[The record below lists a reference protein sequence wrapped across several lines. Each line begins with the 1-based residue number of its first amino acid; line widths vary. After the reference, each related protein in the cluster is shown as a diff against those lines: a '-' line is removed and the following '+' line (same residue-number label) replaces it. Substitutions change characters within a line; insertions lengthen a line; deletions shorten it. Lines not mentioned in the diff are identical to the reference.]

1 MVITMSDTD
10 VITPEVVE
18 TIDYAVRQ
26 TQLLE
31 AISIDVHA
39 LVLITLQIRYAIK
52 NPPNVMPI
60 KTRACTSIDIASSS

>member
-26 TQLLE
+26 TQILE

-39 LVLITLQIRYAIK
+39 LVLIGITLGGFLIAFLICRVIK
-52 NPPNVMPI
+52 SVI
-60 KTRACTSIDIASSS
+60 TS